1 VSDITQSIKPL
12 IDELTKG
19 RTRELLLLLQ
29 DRPVPEVVDPLN
41 IRAELSSAYE
51 QSGDD
56 YVIRGTDTST
66 ATTETDDQNGSGSEK
81 TGVKIVPSK
90 DLKSVSATLFSGTD
104 SGLTAYILDSSD
116 SVIASKSFSGDS
128 FTIEEPLSAGTP
140 YYVVVDKNGSTYG
153 YSAYGSATSYPY
165 ESQYVD
171 ITTAYNGDFSP
182 PEYSNKVYSI
192 KSITATKVPDL
203 SGKITGRFSAPTA
216 APADF
221 AQWEA
226 VQARGVSPGGS
237 TATEAVEFD
246 ILDSSDAAVNSA
258 RIPASEM
265 ADSAFKFRDREASV
279 DASADGQSDFVIPTT
294 GSGGHYGIPILS
306 VVSVSKNG
314 SPVPPENWEFDSAET
329 VSVDTSAV
337 SITSGD
343 RVTISYDL
351 DVFDSTL
358 QPRAYLNRADTSE
371 ASPSI
376 SHFRYEYTV

>member
-1 VSDITQSIKPL
+1 M
-12 IDELTKG
+12 
-19 RTRELLLLLQ
+19 
-29 DRPVPEVVDPLN
+29 PEVVDPLN

-56 YVIRGTDTST
+56 YVIHGTDTST
-66 ATTETDDQNGSGSEK
+66 VTTESEDQNGFGPEK
-81 TGVKIVPSK
+81 TGLKIVPSK
-90 DLKSVSATLFSGTD
+90 DLKSVSATLFPGTD

-128 FTIEEPLSAGTP
+128 FTIEEPLSAGTS
-140 YYVVVDKNGSTYG
+140 YYVVVDKNGSSYS

-165 ESQYVD
+165 ESKYVD

-192 KSITATKVPDL
+192 KSITATKAPDL

-221 AQWEA
+221 SQWEA

-314 SPVPPENWEFDSAET
+314 SPVPPENWEFDGAET

-343 RVTISYDL
+343 SVTISYDL
-351 DVFDSTL
+351 DVFDATL
-358 QPRAYLNRADTSE
+358 QPRAYLNRADSSE
-371 ASPSI
+371 DSPSI
-376 SHFRYEYTV
+376 SHFRYEYVI